1 MQQRMQRDRGLTVD
15 MSHLP
20 DERLAAL
27 LDDPPTS
34 AELAHLASCERCATE
49 RAAYRALRELS
60 NAEQHIGAPLSD
72 WDTLAPA
79 LRADG
84 VIDTGE
90 WRVARRPRR
99 FGGVWSQAA
108 AAVLIAIGG
117 IAYGRYSAVGS
128 VLPGSA
134 HPMKAFPA
142 KAARDSS
149 AFSSIEEAR
158 TAQEQAQTLYQSAAL
173 YLAAHDTLELSPDS
187 PAAMRHQ
194 LATLDEVGET
204 VRQALVESPGDP
216 VINGY
221 YLTTL
226 GQREATLRQ
235 LNASLPVG
243 VRVNMF

>member
-1 MQQRMQRDRGLTVD
+1 

-27 LDDPPTS
+27 YDDPPTS
-34 AELAHLASCERCATE
+34 AELAHLASCERCAAE
-49 RAAYRALRELS
+49 RAAYRTLRELA
-60 NAEQHIGAPLSD
+60 NAEQRIGAPLSD

-99 FGGVWSQAA
+99 FGGAWSQAA
-108 AAVLIAIGG
+108 AALLIALGG

-128 VLPGSA
+128 VLPDSRQRAVAVAASGDSV
-134 HPMKAFPA
+134 AFNSV
-142 KAARDSS
+142 D
-149 AFSSIEEAR
+149 EAR
-158 TAQEQAQTLYQSAAL
+158 QAQELYQTLYQSAAL
-173 YLAAHDTLELSPDS
+173 YLAAHDTVDLTPGS
-187 PAAMRHQ
+187 PAAIRRR
-194 LATLDEVGET
+194 LAALDEVGAT
-204 VRQALVESPGDP
+204 VRQALTESPADP

-243 VRVNMF
+243 VRLNSF

>member
-1 MQQRMQRDRGLTVD
+1 

-20 DERLAAL
+20 DERLSAL
-27 LDDPPTS
+27 TDDPPTS
-34 AELAHLASCERCATE
+34 AELAHLASCERCAAE
-49 RAAYRALRELS
+49 RAAYRALREVARS
-60 NAEQHIGAPLSD
+60 EQSRIGAPLSD
-72 WDTLAPA
+72 WESLAPA

-117 IAYGRYSAVGS
+117 IAYGRYSAAGS
-128 VLPGSA
+128 MLPALRHGGGA
-134 HPMKAFPA
+134 LA
-142 KAARDSS
+142 KAGADSS
-149 AFSSIEEAR
+149 AFSSLEEAR
-158 TAQEQAQTLYQSAAL
+158 SAQEQAQTLYQSAAL

-187 PAAMRHQ
+187 PAAMRHR
-194 LATLDEVGET
+194 LATLDEVGAT
-204 VRQALVESPGDP
+204 VRQALAESPGDP

-226 GQREATLRQ
+226 GQRDATLRQ
-235 LNASLPVG
+235 LNASLPANM
-243 VRVNMF
+243 RVNIF

>member
-1 MQQRMQRDRGLTVD
+1 MD

-27 LDDPPTS
+27 FDDPPSS
-34 AELAHLASCERCATE
+34 AELAHLASCERCAAE
-49 RAAYRALRELS
+49 RASYRALRELS
-60 NAEQHIGAPLSD
+60 NAEQHIGSPLSD
-72 WDTLAPA
+72 WATLAPA

-99 FGGVWSQAA
+99 FGVWSQAA

-117 IAYGRYSAVGS
+117 VAYGRYSAVGS
-128 VLPGSA
+128 VLPESIHRGGDVASA
-134 HPMKAFPA
+134 AGTGT
-142 KAARDSS
+142 DSIT
-149 AFSSIEEAR
+149 FGSIEEAR
-158 TAQEQAQTLYQSAAL
+158 AVQVQSQLLYQSAAL
-173 YLAAHDTLELSPDS
+173 FLAAHDTLDLSPGS
-187 PAAMRHQ
+187 PAAIRRR
-194 LATLDEVGET
+194 LAALDEVGAT
-204 VRQALVESPGDP
+204 VRQALTESPGDP

-226 GQREATLRQ
+226 GQREVAMSQ
-235 LNASLPVG
+235 LNAALPVG

>member
-1 MQQRMQRDRGLTVD
+1 VD

-99 FGGVWSQAA
+99 FGGVWSQTA

-117 IAYGRYSAVGS
+117 IVYGRYSAVGS
-128 VLPGSA
+128 VLPETVHLGADMASA
-134 HPMKAFPA
+134 AGAGPGV
-142 KAARDSS
+142 DSIS
-149 AFSSIEEAR
+149 FSSVEEAR
-158 TAQEQAQTLYQSAAL
+158 ATQVQSQLLYQSAAL
-173 YLAAHDTLELSPDS
+173 YLAAHDTVDLSPES
-187 PAAMRHQ
+187 PAAIRHR
-194 LATLDEVGET
+194 LATLDEVGAT
-204 VRQALVESPGDP
+204 VRQALAESPGDP

>member
-1 MQQRMQRDRGLTVD
+1 

-27 LDDPPTS
+27 NDESPTS
-34 AELAHLASCERCATE
+34 AELAHLASCERCAAE
-49 RAAYRALRELS
+49 RMAYRTLRDLA
-60 NAEQHIGAPLSD
+60 NAEQRIGSPLSN
-72 WDTLAPA
+72 WETLAPA
-79 LRADG
+79 LRLDG

-99 FGGVWSQAA
+99 FGGAWTQAA
-108 AAVLIAIGG
+108 AAALVAIGG
-117 IAYGRYSAVGS
+117 VAYGRYSAVGS
-128 VLPGSA
+128 VLPGSHA
-134 HPMKAFPA
+134 SAFATKSVP
-142 KAARDSS
+142 DSS

-173 YLAAHDTLELSPDS
+173 YLAAHDTLDLSPDS
-187 PAAMRHQ
+187 PAAIRRR

-235 LNASLPVG
+235 LNASLPANM
-243 VRVNMF
+243 RVNIF

>member
-1 MQQRMQRDRGLTVD
+1 

-27 LDDPPTS
+27 YDDPPTS

-49 RAAYRALRELS
+49 RAAYRALRELA
-60 NAEQHIGAPLSD
+60 NAEQRIGAPLSD

-99 FGGVWSQAA
+99 FGGAWSQAA
-108 AAVLIAIGG
+108 AAVLIALGG
-117 IAYGRYSAVGS
+117 IGFGRYTAAGS
-128 VLPGSA
+128 LLPESRQRVDV
-134 HPMKAFPA
+134 
-142 KAARDSS
+142 AAADSVT
-149 AFSSIEEAR
+149 FSSVEDAR
-158 TAQEQAQTLYQSAAL
+158 KAQEHYQSLYQSAAL
-173 YLAAHDTLELSPDS
+173 YLAAHDTADLAPGS
-187 PAAMRHQ
+187 PAAIRRR
-194 LATLDEVGET
+194 LATFDEVGAT
-204 VRQALVESPGDP
+204 VRQALTESPADP

-226 GQREATLRQ
+226 RQREAALRE
-235 LNASLPVG
+235 LSASLPIG
-243 VRVNMF
+243 VRLNSF

>member
-1 MQQRMQRDRGLTVD
+1 

-27 LDDPPTS
+27 YDDPPTS

-49 RAAYRALRELS
+49 RAAYRALRELA
-60 NAEQHIGAPLSD
+60 NAEQRIGAPLSD

-99 FGGVWSQAA
+99 FGGAWSRAWSQAA

-117 IAYGRYSAVGS
+117 IGFGRYSAAGS
-128 VLPGSA
+128 LLPDLRQRVDV
-134 HPMKAFPA
+134 
-142 KAARDSS
+142 AAAVEDSVT
-149 AFSSIEEAR
+149 FSSVDEAR
-158 TAQEQAQTLYQSAAL
+158 KAQEHYQSLYQSAAL
-173 YLAAHDTLELSPDS
+173 YLAAHDTADLAPGS
-187 PAAMRHQ
+187 PAAIRHR
-194 LATLDEVGET
+194 LAALDEVGAT
-204 VRQALVESPGDP
+204 VRQALTQSPADP

-226 GQREATLRQ
+226 GQREAAIRELQ
-235 LNASLPVG
+235 ASLPIG
-243 VRVNMF
+243 VRLNSF

>member
-1 MQQRMQRDRGLTVD
+1 

-27 LDDPPTS
+27 YDDPPTS
-34 AELAHLASCERCATE
+34 AELAHLASCERCAAE
-49 RAAYRALRELS
+49 RAAYRTLRELA
-60 NAEQHIGAPLSD
+60 NAEQRIGAPLSD

-99 FGGVWSQAA
+99 FSGAWSQAA
-108 AAVLIAIGG
+108 AALLIALGG

-128 VLPGSA
+128 VLPDSRQRA
-134 HPMKAFPA
+134 VAV
-142 KAARDSS
+142 AAVGDSVTFTS
-149 AFSSIEEAR
+149 VDEAR
-158 TAQEQAQTLYQSAAL
+158 QAQELYQSLYQSAAL
-173 YLAAHDTLELSPDS
+173 YLAAHDTVDLAPGS
-187 PAAMRHQ
+187 PAAIRRR
-194 LATLDEVGET
+194 LAALDEVGAT
-204 VRQALVESPGDP
+204 VRQALTESPADP

-243 VRVNMF
+243 VRLNSF

>member
-1 MQQRMQRDRGLTVD
+1 MYQNRGLTVD

-27 LDDPPTS
+27 FDEPPTS
-34 AELAHLASCERCATE
+34 AELAHLASCERCAAE
-49 RAAYRALRELS
+49 RASYRALRELAL
-60 NAEQHIGAPLSD
+60 AEQARIGTPLSN

-99 FGGVWSQAA
+99 FGGVWSQVAA
-108 AAVLIAIGG
+108 ALLIALGG
-117 IAYGRYSAVGS
+117 IAYGRYTAVGS
-128 VLPGSA
+128 ILPESTDGG
-134 HPMKAFPA
+134 PRV
-142 KAARDSS
+142 AALTSTPDSMS
-149 AFSSIEEAR
+149 FASIEEAR
-158 TAQEQAQTLYQSAAL
+158 AAQERFEALYQSAAL
-173 YLAAHDTLELSPDS
+173 YLAAHDTLEISPDS
-187 PAAMRHQ
+187 PAAMRHR
-194 LATLDEVGET
+194 LATLDEVGAT
-204 VRQALVESPGDP
+204 VRQALSESPGDP

-226 GQREATLRQ
+226 GQREVALRQ

-243 VRVNMF
+243 VRVNSF

>member
-1 MQQRMQRDRGLTVD
+1 

-27 LDDPPTS
+27 LDDPPIS

-99 FGGVWSQAA
+99 FGGVWPQAA

-117 IAYGRYSAVGS
+117 LAYGRYSAVGS
-128 VLPGSA
+128 VLPESVHRGADMASTA
-134 HPMKAFPA
+134 GTGTDSIAFG
-142 KAARDSS
+142 
-149 AFSSIEEAR
+149 SIEEAR
-158 TAQEQAQTLYQSAAL
+158 AVQVQSQLLYQSAAL
-173 YLAAHDTLELSPDS
+173 YLAAHDTADLSPMS
-187 PAAMRHQ
+187 PAAIRRR
-194 LATLDEVGET
+194 LATLDEVGAT
-204 VRQALVESPGDP
+204 VRQALAESPGDP

-226 GQREATLRQ
+226 GQREAAFRQ

>member
-1 MQQRMQRDRGLTVD
+1 

-27 LDDPPTS
+27 YDDPPTS
-34 AELAHLASCERCATE
+34 AELAHLASCERCAAE
-49 RAAYRALRELS
+49 RAAYRALREIANS
-60 NAEQHIGAPLSD
+60 EQSRIGAPLSD
-72 WDTLAPA
+72 WETLAPA
-79 LRADG
+79 LRVDG

-90 WRVARRPRR
+90 WRVARRPQR
-99 FGGVWSQAA
+99 FGAWAQAA
-108 AAVLIAIGG
+108 AAVVIAVGG
-117 IAYGRYSAVGS
+117 IAYGRYSALGS
-128 VLPGSA
+128 MLPGRQGTAFASKSA
-134 HPMKAFPA
+134 A
-142 KAARDSS
+142 DSS
-149 AFSSIEEAR
+149 AFSSIDEAR

-187 PAAMRHQ
+187 PAAMRRR
-194 LATLDEVGET
+194 LATLDEVGAT
-204 VRQALVESPGDP
+204 VRQALTESPGDP

-243 VRVNMF
+243 MRVNIF

>member
-1 MQQRMQRDRGLTVD
+1 

-27 LDDPPTS
+27 YDEPPTS
-34 AELAHLASCERCATE
+34 AELAHLASCERCAAE
-49 RAAYRALRELS
+49 RMAYRTLRDLAS
-60 NAEQHIGAPLSD
+60 GEQRIGAPLTD
-72 WDTLAPA
+72 WESLAPA

-99 FGGVWSQAA
+99 FGGGWTQAA
-108 AAVLIAIGG
+108 AAAFIAIGG
-117 IAYGRYSAVGS
+117 ITYGRYSAVGS
-128 VLPGSA
+128 VLPGA
-134 HPMKAFPA
+134 HGTAFAA
-142 KAARDSS
+142 KGSPDSS
-149 AFSSIEEAR
+149 AFSSIEQAR
-158 TAQEQAQTLYQSAAL
+158 SAQEQAQTLYQSAAL
-173 YLAAHDTLELSPDS
+173 YLASHDTVELSPDS
-187 PAAMRHQ
+187 PAAIRRR

-204 VRQALVESPGDP
+204 VRQALAESPGDP

-235 LNASLPVG
+235 LNASLPSNM
-243 VRVNMF
+243 RVNIF